1 MEPRHPAGAWEDA
14 ISARAPRELDPS
26 GFGHLVVVAA
36 HPDDETLGAAG
47 LLRAVT
53 AAGGTVELVLAS
65 DGEAALPE
73 VGSLDREALA
83 RTRLG
88 ELDTALAALGVTPVL
103 HRLGLPDSALR
114 EDDLVAALTP
124 LLARADA
131 WAGPWRGD
139 PHPDHAAVGRACAAA
154 APVTAHGFG
163 FPIWAR
169 TRIDPA
175 DPDVPWD
182 RAYRLVLTVDDR
194 AAKRRAIAAH
204 ASQTAVP
211 SGGTRAVLS
220 PATLEHFHGGHEVYF
235 REPPARGAPP
245 ELFAERY
252 AAGADPWDVRT
263 SWYERRKRD
272 VVLACLPRERYR
284 LAAEPGCGLGEL
296 TRVLAGRCDRLVA
309 SDVVG
314 EAAAASRAATAG
326 LPGVEVRTGDLDD
339 DASVPPGADLVVLS
353 EVLYYLPAARVAAV
367 LDRVAAAVA
376 PGADVVL
383 VHWRQWP
390 AEAPAD
396 AATVHRRVVDDDRFA
411 TLVEHT
417 DEDFLLHVVR
427 RR

>member
-1 MEPRHPAGAWEDA
+1 MEPRHPAGTWDDA
-14 ISARAPRELDPS
+14 VATRTTRELDPT
-26 GFGHLVVVAA
+26 GFTHLVVVAA

-73 VGSLDREALA
+73 VAALDRAALA

-88 ELDTALAALGVTPVL
+88 ELDDALAALGVAPVV
-103 HRLGLPDSALR
+103 HRLGMPDSALR
-114 EDDLVAALTP
+114 EDDLAAALEP

-131 WAGPWRGD
+131 WAAPWRDD

-169 TRIDPA
+169 TRTDPA
-175 DPDVPWD
+175 GPGVPWD
-182 RAYRLVLTVDDR
+182 RAYRLVLSEADR
-194 AAKRRAIAAH
+194 DAKRRAIAAH

-211 SGGTRAVLS
+211 PGGARAVLS
-220 PATLEHFHGGHEVYF
+220 PATLAHFHGAHEVYF
-235 REPPARGAPP
+235 RQPPAAGAPP
-245 ELFAERY
+245 ELFARRY
-252 AAGADPWDVRT
+252 ADGADPWDVRT

-272 VVLACLPRERYR
+272 VVLACLPRERYE
-284 LAAEPGCGLGEL
+284 LAAEPGCGLGQL
-296 TRVLAGRCDRLVA
+296 TRPLAARCDRLVA
-309 SDVVG
+309 GDVVA
-314 EAAAASRAATAG
+314 EAASATAAATAD

-339 DASVPPGADLVVLS
+339 DGSVPRGADLVVLS
-353 EVLYYLPAARVAAV
+353 EVLYYLPDDRVGAV
-367 LDRVAAAVA
+367 LDRVAAAA
-376 PGADVVL
+376 RPGADVVL
-383 VHWRQWP
+383 VHWRGWP

-396 AATVHRRVVDDDRFA
+396 AAAVHARVLRDDRFT

-417 DEDFLLHVVR
+417 DEEFLLHVVR